1 MSSLVVVEHRDGTAI
16 PTYAE
21 AVAAARG
28 LGEPVVAVVV
38 GAQAE
43 AIAGSVTGVD
53 EVVAVRTP
61 MSEHEVD
68 RDVAAIVGLARERSA
83 RAIVAVN
90 TATALGWAAAA
101 AVKLDAGYA
110 ADVVELSA
118 GGDGVRAAK
127 GLYGGKLLAD
137 LELSPGSVVLIR
149 PSTFTPDGATST
161 APVTV
166 VDRDDP
172 SRTSHRA
179 YREKATDEVDI
190 TQAPFLLAIGRG
202 VGDRENIDE
211 FEQLA
216 ATMGATLAVSRPIV
230 DAGWMSDARQVG
242 QSGRTV
248 APRVYLAF
256 GISGAVQHLAG
267 MKGADTII
275 AVNTDPSAAI
285 FGVAHYG
292 TTVDMFDVAEALAD
306 AWSG

>member
-1 MSSLVVVEHRDGTAI
+1 MSSVVVVEHRDGTAI

-21 AVAAARG
+21 AVAAARS

-38 GAQAE
+38 GAHAE
-43 AIAGSVTGVD
+43 AIAATVTGVD
-53 EVVAVRTP
+53 EIVAVRTP
-61 MSEHEVD
+61 TPEHEVD
-68 RDVAAIVGLARERSA
+68 REVAAIVAVARDRSA
-83 RAIVAVN
+83 WAIVAVN
-90 TATALGWAAAA
+90 TATALGWAAAV

-118 GGDGVRAAK
+118 TGDGLRAAR

-137 LELSPGSVVLIR
+137 LELSTGSVVLVR
-149 PSTFTPDGATST
+149 PSTFSLDAAGST

-166 VDRDDP
+166 IDRDDP

-190 TQAPFLLAIGRG
+190 GEAPFLLAIGRG

-216 ATMGATLAVSRPIV
+216 VTMGATLAVSRPLV

-242 QSGRTV
+242 QSGKTV